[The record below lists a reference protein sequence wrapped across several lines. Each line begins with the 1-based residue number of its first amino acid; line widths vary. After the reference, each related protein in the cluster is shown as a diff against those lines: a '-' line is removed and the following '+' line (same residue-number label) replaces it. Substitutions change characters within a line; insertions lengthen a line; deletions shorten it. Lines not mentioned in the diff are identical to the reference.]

1 MNEILLQEL
10 LSELSNVSSELKDI
24 SGELAEMNKIADIVN
39 RQQVILLNGIE
50 ASLRR
55 RNLLYSYVHNIDPNR
70 SGLQL

>member
-24 SGELAEMNKIADIVN
+24 SGEFAELNKTIEIGN
-39 RQQVILLNGIE
+39 HQQVILLNSIE

-70 SGLQL
+70 EGLQL